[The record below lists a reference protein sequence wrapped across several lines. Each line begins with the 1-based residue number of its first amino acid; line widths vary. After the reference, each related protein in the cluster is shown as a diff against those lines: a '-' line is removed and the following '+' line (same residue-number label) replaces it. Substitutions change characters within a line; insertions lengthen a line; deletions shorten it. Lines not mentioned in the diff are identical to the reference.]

1 MAANHEDSLFE
12 EARQDYALAILYQII
27 NFGNF
32 LLIYIYIYII
42 YIHSLEV
49 LLEWISTRGFQ
60 QLYRCFSQRIEVTT
74 VCLT

>member
-12 EARQDYALAILYQII
+12 EARQDYALAILYLMI

-32 LLIYIYIYII
+32 LLIYIYYI